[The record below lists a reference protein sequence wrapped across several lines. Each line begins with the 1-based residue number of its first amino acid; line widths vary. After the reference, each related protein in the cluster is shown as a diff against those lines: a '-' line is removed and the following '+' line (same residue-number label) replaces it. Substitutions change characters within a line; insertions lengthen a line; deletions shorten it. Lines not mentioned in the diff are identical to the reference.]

1 MRHYETIFLF
11 KATLN
16 EEETKA
22 KISKYVDFL
31 TNNSCNIEKHDDMG
45 IKTLAY
51 TVEKHKRGYYY
62 VMYFTTENHEIIKEL
77 ERLYKIDE
85 DVLKYMTLAFKSK
98 KEISA
103 WKDLIAGK
111 IREPKA
117 NIRKP
122 REDSRGGGGYRQDKS
137 NRNDRY
143 QRPKDDR
150 VKVETKLEADAKPST
165 SDKKD

>member
-22 KISKYVDFL
+22 KIAKYVDFL
-31 TNNSCNIEKHDDMG
+31 TNNECKIEKHDDMG

-51 TVEKHKRGYYY
+51 TVKKHKRGYYY
-62 VMYFTTENHEIIKEL
+62 VTYFTTDNHDIIKEL

-85 DVLKYMTLAFKSK
+85 DVLKYMTLAFKTK
-98 KEISA
+98 KEVA
-103 WKDLIAGK
+103 AFKDLVAGK
-111 IREPKA
+111 IGEPKVA
-117 NIRKP
+117 QRRP
-122 REDSRGGGGYRQDKS
+122 REENNRGGYRQDKS

-143 QRPKDDR
+143 QRPKDDK
-150 VKVETKLEADAKPST
+150 VKVETKLEADAKPAE
-165 SDKKD
+165 SDKKE

>member
-31 TNNSCNIEKHDDMG
+31 TNNSCHIEKHDDMG

-77 ERLYKIDE
+77 ERMYKIDE

-103 WKDLIAGK
+103 WKDLVAGK

-122 REDSRGGGGYRQDKS
+122 REDTRGGYRQDKS
-137 NRNDRY
+137 NRNDKY
-143 QRPKDDR
+143 QRPRDD
-150 VKVETKLEADAKPST
+150 KAKIETKLEADATPSA
-165 SDKKD
+165 SAKKE

>member
-1 MRHYETIFLF
+1 MRHYENIFLF

-31 TNNSCNIEKHDDMG
+31 KNNGCHIEKYDDMG

-51 TVEKHKRGYYY
+51 AVQKQKRGYYY
-62 VMYFTTENHEIIKEL
+62 VMYFKAENYDVIKEL
-77 ERLYKIDE
+77 ERLYKLDE

-103 WKDLIAGK
+103 WNNLVAGK
-111 IREPKA
+111 IHEPKVKQ
-117 NIRKP
+117 RKP
-122 REDSRGGGGYRQDKS
+122 REDTRGGYRQDKS
-137 NRNDRY
+137 DRSDKY
-143 QRPKDDR
+143 QRAKPDDAPKI
-150 VKVETKLEADAKPST
+150 ETKLEADSTPKPETKSE
-165 SDKKD
+165 

>member
-1 MRHYETIFLF
+1 MRHYESIFLF

-31 TNNSCNIEKHDDMG
+31 TSSDAKIEKHDDMG
-45 IKTLAY
+45 IRTLAY

-62 VMYFTTENHEIIKEL
+62 VMYFTIDNHEIIKEL
-77 ERLYKIDE
+77 ERMYKIDE
-85 DVLKYMTLAFKSK
+85 DVLKYMTLAFKTK

-103 WKDLIAGK
+103 WKNLVAGK
-111 IREPKA
+111 IQEPKVTQ
-117 NIRKP
+117 RKP
-122 REDSRGGGGYRQDKS
+122 REDTRGGYRQDKS

-143 QRPKDDR
+143 QRNKEEKP
-150 VKVETKLEADAKPST
+150 KVETKLEADAKPSN
-165 SDKKD
+165 SEKSE